1 MLEDYPYQI
10 PLNPNKQSLKIK
22 NRNWFRLF
30 NQYFFKKKKT
40 RNRYNRFEDE
50 YSSGKSKQSPLE
62 IYDLN
67 FKVIYSQRAIGTNSA
82 RTDQFGKPK
91 HQTN

>member
-1 MLEDYPYQI
+1 MNIQVA
-10 PLNPNKQSLKIK
+10 NQS
-22 NRNWFRLF
+22 RV
-30 NQYFFKKKKT
+30 T
-40 RNRYNRFEDE
+40 
-50 YSSGKSKQSPLE
+50 LE